1 MDALKVDNLQKYF
14 NDVKAVD
21 GISFEVREGEIFGL
35 LGPNGAGKTTTIRT
49 IVDIFKPDSG
59 SITVLGKQPG
69 EAHSRIGYMPEERGM
84 YRNQKVG
91 EIPVYFAQLKGVPI
105 QEARSRA
112 REWLERVDLLEWSG
126 KKVKDLSRGMQQKLQ
141 FVVTVVHNPG
151 LVILDE
157 PFEGLDP
164 VNVELV
170 KGLIRDLRA
179 RGMTVVL
186 SSHQMNLV
194 EALCDRILL
203 IDHGKAVL
211 YGGLAEIKKRF
222 SANTVLVRTAG
233 PLPALPMAAQVEDH
247 DGVHLVTLRSGST
260 PADLFRALAE
270 KGAAVELFEVSSM
283 PLEQIFISVVGGKN
297 HA

>member
-1 MDALKVDNLQKYF
+1 MDSLQVKELRKYF

-21 GISFEVREGEIFGL
+21 GISFDVHEGEIFGL
-35 LGPNGAGKTTTIRT
+35 LGPNGAGKTTTIRS

-59 SITVLGKQPG
+59 SISVLGKPPG
-69 EAHSRIGYMPEERGM
+69 EAHSRIGYMPEERGL
-84 YRNQKVG
+84 YRNHKVG
-91 EIPVYFAQLKGVPI
+91 EIPVYFAQLKGISV
-105 QEARSRA
+105 QEARRRS

-141 FVVTVVHNPG
+141 FVVTVVHDPG
-151 LVILDE
+151 LAILDE

-179 RGMTVVL
+179 RGITVVL

-211 YGGLAEIKKRF
+211 YGELSEIKKRF
-222 SANTVLVRTAG
+222 SANTVLVRAAG
-233 PLPALPMAAQVEDH
+233 PLPKLSSAAQVEEH
-247 DGVHLVTLRSGST
+247 DGDRQITLRGGST
-260 PADLFRALAE
+260 PADLFRELAE
-270 KGAAVELFEVSSM
+270 KSAAVERFEVSSM
-283 PLEQIFISVVGGKN
+283 PLEQIFIAVVGGKD